1 MTLGGKIHN
10 IVLFLPIRR
19 NVSINTHYRGRY
31 LAIDVG
37 GTNLRVG
44 FVELAKV
51 TENGPDLQL
60 RNGVSDE
67 PSLGRSRVQRTLEKS
82 WPIGE
87 HLKNEKAEDLFAWI
101 GDCIA
106 EVVGDGVKKFGEELP
121 TRLPMGV
128 TFSFPM
134 MYDIVLPSFAH
145 CRLTSCQPAYVI
157 RCYTNVHG

>member
-1 MTLGGKIHN
+1 MTLEGGIYKRA
-10 IVLFLPIRR
+10 LFFSMRC
-19 NVSINTHYRGRY
+19 NVSINTHCRGRY

-44 FVELAKV
+44 FIELAKV
-51 TENGPDLQL
+51 TEYGPDLL
-60 RNGVSDE
+60 RNGLSDGPRLE
-67 PSLGRSRVQRTLEKS
+67 KSRVRRTLEKS

-106 EVVGDGVKKFGEELP
+106 EVVEDGVEKFGEELP
-121 TRLPMGV
+121 SRLPMGV

-134 MYDIVLPSFAH
+134 MYDFVLPPFA
-145 CRLTSCQPAYVI
+145 
-157 RCYTNVHG
+157 